1 LIDCD
6 VCQRYVNGVERGYS
20 SSYPPEELC
29 TDGDFGNDY
38 PCERMVVRFE
48 EGVGGGDFDTESYVL
63 IERADA
69 TNLDAQ
75 KVLGDAVRDW
85 SAVDWS
91 AHPYW
96 QLFWDGSAP
105 VWFDSAADAI
115 TKVLL

>member
-1 LIDCD
+1 MI
-6 VCQRYVNGVERGYS
+6 E
-20 SSYPPEELC
+20 
-29 TDGDFGNDY
+29 
-38 PCERMVVRFE
+38 RFE

-69 TNLDAQ
+69 TDLDAQ

-85 SAVDWS
+85 SAVDWR

-96 QLFWDGSAP
+96 QLFWDGRAP

-115 TKVLL
+115 TELLL